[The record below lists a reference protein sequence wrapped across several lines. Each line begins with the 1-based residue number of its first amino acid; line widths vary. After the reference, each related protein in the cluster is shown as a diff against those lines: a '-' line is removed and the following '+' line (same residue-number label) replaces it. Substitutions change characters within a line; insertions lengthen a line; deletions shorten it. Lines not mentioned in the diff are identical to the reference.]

1 MTVGSPLGRTSKL
14 ATHSV
19 RSVGRGIQVES
30 FHPPSTFETYE
41 QGIDH
46 PLQRRDNQNVTL
58 EDSSVA
64 FVQQRLGVNAS
75 TVSFRTGFSGE
86 VAKHAY
92 VTQIHNG
99 IPFANALAN
108 VAFNHDDKVV
118 AFGSSFVKPTSIA
131 SSTPSVPL
139 SAAISK
145 AEESLLGTYN
155 NHATSI
161 QYIVKSDGSATL
173 THAIQIQNETAVT
186 FYEAFIDAHSGEL
199 IHVTDYKAPASYRAL
214 PIQEEI
220 PTEGFKTLDDP
231 QDILASPD
239 GWHTVGNTTYN
250 ATRGNNAMSYQ
261 GGVTMLS
268 APSSP
273 VLNFIYPQNPD
284 ISPTMFPNVD
294 AARTN
299 TFYIVNTLHDT
310 WYRYGFT
317 EAAYNFQADNFG
329 KGGLG
334 NDYVTIAVQSDAGLD
349 NSDFLTPPDGQFGQ
363 MHMYL
368 WDYTT
373 PERDG
378 SLENDIVTHENTHGM
393 TNRMVGGGTAA
404 CLQTLESGGLGEGWS
419 DAMADWVEHNSSA
432 LPDFVLGEYVMNSP
446 AGIRGFP
453 YSTNN
458 KTNPL
463 RYSDLQTRGE
473 VHNIGEIWAN
483 MLHNV
488 YAPLVIAHGWSANA
502 HTDPSGTEGNI
513 VFLHLYIDALPLLPL
528 IRPKAFLSPLD
539 SLLSR
544 SESGNQSETM
554 PTLTNPHTV
563 LNVRDAW
570 LQADVNRYAGAN
582 KCLLWV
588 AFASR

>member
-58 EDSSVA
+58 KDSSVA

-118 AFGSSFVKPTSIA
+118 AFGSSFVKPSSVYRLPNDYLMNLLSFLAASIA

-404 CLQTLESGGLGEGWS
+404 CLQTLESGGLGE
-419 DAMADWVEHNSSA
+419 D
-432 LPDFVLGEYVMNSP
+432 
-446 AGIRGFP
+446 
-453 YSTNN
+453 
-458 KTNPL
+458 
-463 RYSDLQTRGE
+463 
-473 VHNIGEIWAN
+473 IGEIWAN

-588 AFASR
+588 AFASRGMGVNAADYHDSADVPEGC